1 MILCIL
7 FKFMEY
13 LIAFVLIILVTLFL
27 ILRNQKQTETPSKT
41 FTKTTKKQEVK
52 KEETVSK
59 TQDIRENS
67 KVVNSKDYLI
77 NSFREG
83 KELRNPKISTDG
95 KVIAFHDDKRIILC
109 MLKNFHDK
117 NQRFISKSV
126 EQDVVCDIAFSEE
139 PMRVV
144 AALKNSKNLVLFDL
158 VTEGDKQKLV
168 KIEKKVIKDDRKFEI
183 KNVAISKDSNYISTI
198 GTDQDTV
205 VQIFDTKTLKSLS
218 SMDLNEIQNSEIKMT
233 PDDRQLTI
241 STFMYEIAVVE
252 FKKTIKF
259 KKEIEGDETIVKVK
273 ISSN

>member
-1 MILCIL
+1 
-7 FKFMEY
+7 MEY

-27 ILRNQKQTETPSKT
+27 ILKNQKHTEIPPKT
-41 FTKTTKKQEVK
+41 STKTTNKQEEK
-52 KEETVSK
+52 KEEKVNKSLDT
-59 TQDIRENS
+59 RENV
-67 KVVNSKDYLI
+67 KVVNKKDFLI

-109 MLKNFHDK
+109 MLKNFYDK

-168 KIEKKVIKDDRKFEI
+168 KLEKKIIKDDRKFEI

-198 GTDQDTV
+198 GTGQDTI

-241 STFMYEIAVVE
+241 STFMYEIAVIE

-273 ISSN
+273 IFSN